1 MCLLISNT
9 YLLFFVTWKSWFE
22 KFFLVHFIHRNMF
35 YNQKRNWDF
44 YFGHI
49 FFDKDIS
56 SAEKNLYIW
65 QMLCNFTRKHNK
77 SSFFY
82 ENRTAHNVVSI
93 LISWSYWL
101 LGKFFLQKNSLLNFL
116 KEGLFEV
123 LYKSCFCKKKVAR
136 TELWEASARSID
148 SIYFLHR
155 LLVFSIERKLTNI
168 GQ

>member
-1 MCLLISNT
+1 MKILI
-9 YLLFFVTWKSWFE
+9 WKV
-22 KFFLVHFIHRNMF
+22 FFLVHFIHRNMF

-123 LYKSCFCKKKVAR
+123 LYKSCFCKKKLQER
-136 TELWEASARSID
+136 NYGKHPQDLLIPSIF
-148 SIYFLHR
+148 YT
-155 LLVFSIERKLTNI
+155 VY
-168 GQ
+168 

>member
-1 MCLLISNT
+1 
-9 YLLFFVTWKSWFE
+9 
-22 KFFLVHFIHRNMF
+22 MF

-148 SIYFLHR
+148 CFHLFFTPFTSIFYWKKVNKHWPID
-155 LLVFSIERKLTNI
+155 SKNI
-168 GQ
+168 

>member
-1 MCLLISNT
+1 MKRFSL
-9 YLLFFVTWKSWFE
+9 
-22 KFFLVHFIHRNMF
+22 FLVHFIHRYML
-35 YNQKRNWDF
+35 YNQKRNWGF

-49 FFDKDIS
+49 FFDNDIS

-65 QMLCNFTRKHNK
+65 QMLCNFTRKHHK

-101 LGKFFLQKNSLLNFL
+101 LGNFFLQKNSLLNFL

-123 LYKSCFCKKKVAR
+123 LYIKAAFAKKKLQER
-136 TELWEASARSID
+136 NYGKHPQDLLIPSIFYTVHK
-148 SIYFLHR
+148 YFL
-155 LLVFSIERKLTNI
+155 LKES
-168 GQ
+168 

>member
-1 MCLLISNT
+1 M
-9 YLLFFVTWKSWFE
+9 KS
-22 KFFLVHFIHRNMF
+22 FI
-35 YNQKRNWDF
+35 F
-44 YFGHI
+44 YFWCILYIGICFIIKKGIEVFILGI
-49 FFDKDIS
+49 FFSITTFLLQK
-56 SAEKNLYIW
+56 KNLYIW
-65 QMLCNFTRKHNK
+65 QIYVISRENTTNLLY
-77 SSFFY
+77 FY